1 MSSFGSTPTIART
14 LARDLPGITAEEL
27 GELALAYEAVARI
40 GLSPSDVAPS
50 VTIRTMPLGKA
61 PAMVQLCVRPQLLAT
76 ASARLRSMR
85 VIGSS
90 RPTCRWAASGGHREP
105 ASGHLSVRVS
115 PCARICPAPRPA

>member
-1 MSSFGSTPTIART
+1 VSSFGSTPTIART

-27 GELALAYEAVARI
+27 GELAAYEAVARI

-76 ASARLRSMR
+76 ASA
-85 VIGSS
+85 G
-90 RPTCRWAASGGHREP
+90 
-105 ASGHLSVRVS
+105 
-115 PCARICPAPRPA
+115 